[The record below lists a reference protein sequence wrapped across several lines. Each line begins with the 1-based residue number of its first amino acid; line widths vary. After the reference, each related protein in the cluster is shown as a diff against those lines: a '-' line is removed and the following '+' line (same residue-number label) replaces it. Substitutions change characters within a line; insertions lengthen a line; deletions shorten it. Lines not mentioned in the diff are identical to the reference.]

1 VRRWGRARAARSE
14 IAEVIARSEA
24 RLEGLVYD
32 EATISDENFDYAYSW
47 GVTHGLKAALMMV
60 NGSTADESIDSMS
73 ETLTRGIEPE

>member
-1 VRRWGRARAARSE
+1 MRRWGRARAARSE

-60 NGSTADESIDSMS
+60 NGSTADESIDAMS